1 MGQSGGGYAVVGLM
15 ALYDGNNDGLFVR
28 AIPRSIQRSGSF
40 PISELQVRI
49 KAVPVAK
56 ND

>member
-40 PISELQVRI
+40 PISELQVGVRQI
-49 KAVPVAK
+49 PDMRK
-56 ND
+56 D